1 MSDQETQMKIK
12 FLGKEKKL
20 NFINDY
26 NKFLEKCYKLFKIDE
41 NKKKNLKIYVLDE
54 DDESEL
60 AIDNES
66 DFKDQQVINEENN
79 TITYILKLEGTSE
92 TNENEQLSE
101 HQKQDNDN
109 ENNDNKKNDDTFEGN
124 KGGVV
129 NNEDKKD
136 ENNECKNN
144 IDFSKIIESF
154 KEENKQFQ
162 NEIIEKINV
171 LTNMSKEL
179 KTSMKKSINDIKTF
193 LMAIDDGM
201 KKYNEENKEKR
212 TNMEKELKK
221 NVKKSITDV
230 KTFLMTIDEGMKK
243 NNEENKEKNTNMEK
257 ELKKNMKKS
266 INDVKTF
273 LIAMDEGMKKN
284 NEQLLNTIYETK
296 VQTQNNNNDKK
307 LEEIKN
313 EIINK
318 IISLEETTN
327 NFKKEFKNLENKFER
342 MKEDIRKQNIIQSKK
357 QEKEEFYGFEN
368 KNLSKNFNSSQS
380 KGNDNNII
388 LDSIFIDIKEN
399 LEVNYAISSEG
410 LSDEELK
417 DKIKRNLNNEIK
429 EKLKSNKEEG
439 IKKIAEIIYR
449 EVDL

>member
-1 MSDQETQMKIK
+1 MKIK
-12 FLGKEKKL
+12 FSGKEKKL
-20 NFINDY
+20 NLIDDY
-26 NKFLEKCYKLFKIDE
+26 NKFLEKCYKLFKIKE
-41 NKKKNLKIYVLDE
+41 NEKKNLKIYVVDE
-54 DDESEL
+54 DDDNL
-60 AIDNES
+60 AIENED
-66 DFKDQQVINEENN
+66 DFKDQRTINEENN
-79 TITYILKLEGTSE
+79 TITYVLELEGKIES
-92 TNENEQLSE
+92 NEKSSE
-101 HQKQDNDN
+101 HQTHQDYNEDNNNNNMNNEDNN
-109 ENNDNKKNDDTFEGN
+109 ENN
-124 KGGVV
+124 
-129 NNEDKKD
+129 
-136 ENNECKNN
+136 NECINN
-144 IDFSKIIESF
+144 NDYSKIIDLL
-154 KEENKQFQ
+154 KEENKKFRD
-162 NEIIEKINV
+162 ELYEKINN
-171 LTNMSKEL
+171 LNQSN
-179 KTSMKKSINDIKTF
+179 INNNNI
-193 LMAIDDGM
+193 
-201 KKYNEENKEKR
+201 NKNTEV
-212 TNMEKELKK
+212 EKELKK
-221 NVKKSITDV
+221 TIKKSINDV
-230 KTFLMTIDEGMKK
+230 KTFLMTIDEGIKK
-243 NNEENKEKNTNMEK
+243 KNEENKETNTNMEK

-429 EKLKSNKEEG
+429 KKLKSNKEEG

>member
-1 MSDQETQMKIK
+1 MKIK
-12 FLGKEKKL
+12 FSGKEKKL
-20 NFINDY
+20 NLIDDY
-26 NKFLEKCYKLFKIDE
+26 NKFLEKCYKLFTIKE
-41 NKKKNLKIYVLDE
+41 NEKKNLKIYVIDE
-54 DDESEL
+54 DNDNL
-60 AIDNES
+60 AIEHED
-66 DFKDQQVINEENN
+66 DFKDQRFVNEEN
-79 TITYILKLEGTSE
+79 IVTYVLELEGKIESNEKSSE
-92 TNENEQLSE
+92 NLT
-101 HQKQDNDN
+101 KDY
-109 ENNDNKKNDDTFEGN
+109 ENNDY
-124 KGGVV
+124 
-129 NNEDKKD
+129 
-136 ENNECKNN
+136 
-144 IDFSKIIESF
+144 SKIIDLL
-154 KEENKQFQ
+154 KEENKKFRD
-162 NEIIEKINV
+162 EFKKINQKINKV
-171 LTNMSKEL
+171 INR
-179 KTSMKKSINDIKTF
+179 INDI
-193 LMAIDDGM
+193 
-201 KKYNEENKEKR
+201 E
-212 TNMEKELKK
+212 
-221 NVKKSITDV
+221 
-230 KTFLMTIDEGMKK
+230 TFLMTIDEGIKK
-243 NNEENKEKNTNMEK
+243 KNEENKETNTNMEK

-273 LIAMDEGMKKN
+273 LIAMDDGMKKN
-284 NEQLLNTIYETK
+284 NEQLLNTIYEIK

-342 MKEDIRKQNIIQSKK
+342 MKEDIRKQNQIQIKK

-388 LDSIFIDIKEN
+388 LDSIFFDIKEN

-417 DKIKRNLNNEIK
+417 DKIKRNLSDEIK
-429 EKLKSNKEEG
+429 KKLKSNKEEG